1 MMLSAC
7 NLVPAKVVRIRRG
20 EAISAPAA
28 IGSPPSITLGA
39 VSDLGIPERSDVS
52 AVVKVSD
59 VMIAIRD

>member
-7 NLVPAKVVRIRRG
+7 NLVPAKVVRIRQG
-20 EAISAPAA
+20 EASSARRPADR
-28 IGSPPSITLGA
+28 SSITLEA

-59 VMIAIRD
+59 VMIAIGD

>member
-7 NLVPAKVVRIRRG
+7 NLVPAKVVRIRQG
-20 EAISAPAA
+20 EASSAPAA
-28 IGSPPSITLGA
+28 SGSPSRSRSA

-59 VMIAIRD
+59 VMIAIGD

>member
-7 NLVPAKVVRIRRG
+7 NLVPAKVVRIRQG
-20 EAISAPAA
+20 EATRRRGQRIVS
-28 IGSPPSITLGA
+28 SITLEA

-59 VMIAIRD
+59 VMITIGD

>member
-28 IGSPPSITLGA
+28 IGSPP
-39 VSDLGIPERSDVS
+39 RSHSGRSAISASPSAAMS

-59 VMIAIRD
+59 VMIAIGD